1 MRACPA
7 VWLVAGQIS
16 KLAGSVRRASRG
28 ECRLWLCGGHRSLRR
43 THLLAL
49 ALEAPPPPAAAPL
62 QRRRHAAARSV
73 DEVGR
78 PREREGA
85 LPRPRPRSDEEQPP
99 RLGQR
104 LDTS

>member
-28 ECRLWLCGGHRSLRR
+28 ESRLCGGHRSLRR
-43 THLLAL
+43 ANLLAL

-78 PREREGA
+78 PRKRESA
-85 LPRPRPRSDEEQPP
+85 LPRPRPRGNEEQPL